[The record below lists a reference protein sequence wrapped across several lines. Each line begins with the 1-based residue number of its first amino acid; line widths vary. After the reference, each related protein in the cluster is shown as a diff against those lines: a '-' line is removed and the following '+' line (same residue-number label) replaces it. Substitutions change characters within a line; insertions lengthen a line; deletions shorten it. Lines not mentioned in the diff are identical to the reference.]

1 MVEFLNPLCRDLHLK
16 LNRILQA
23 PDLYASD
30 VDLRYDV
37 EPHYRRELVRFIAG
51 LIELNSDPVLM
62 LNRMLNGKTV
72 AAECTYVEAV
82 AQKLDEWKRSWP
94 GDKNGLIESLSQA
107 VDDTNG
113 KERPQPYEFVRTS
126 VSPAFA
132 PALR

>member
-1 MVEFLNPLCRDLHLK
+1 MIEFLGPLCRDLHLK

-30 VDLRYDV
+30 VDPRYDLD
-37 EPHYRRELVRFIAG
+37 PYYRRDLVSFIAR

-62 LNRMLNGKTV
+62 LNRMLNGKPV

-82 AQKLDEWKRSWP
+82 AQKLDEWKRRWP

-113 KERPQPYEFVRTS
+113 KERPQLYEFLRTS
-126 VSPAFA
+126 LSPAFA
-132 PALR
+132 PGLR